1 MTTAILLE
9 TNKGKFTFALALGI
23 ILLII
28 SLVVNVLASLLTKG
42 GSEDD

>member
-9 TNKGKFTFALALGI
+9 ANKGNFEKALALGI

-28 SLVVNVLASLLTKG
+28 SLLVNIAAHTLQEKIR
-42 GSEDD
+42 